1 MRVFLVRHGQTE
13 WNHQKRVQ
21 GHTDVHL
28 DSVGREQAK
37 CVALSMANEGVERIL
52 ASDLTRARDTAEVIA
67 LQLGLPIELDSRL
80 RERSY
85 GDWEG
90 FKYDEFTGLMSE
102 LRNGQPDDHHTV
114 APPGGESI
122 SDLQARLKGVTDSLF
137 EVNRTTLV
145 VSHGGACSIL
155 LGQLL
160 NIPLQSDRRFRFD
173 NASISEVSF
182 YRDGNR
188 SLIRHNDT
196 SHLAKIDTYSTISG

>member
-1 MRVFLVRHGQTE
+1 MRIFLVRHGQTE

-28 DSVGREQAK
+28 DAVGREQARLL
-37 CVALSMANEGVERIL
+37 AESLAAEGIEKVIS
-52 ASDLTRARDTAEVIA
+52 SDLARARDTAEIIA
-67 LQLGLPIELDSRL
+67 LRLGHSIELDRRL

-90 FKYDEFTGLMSE
+90 YSYQEFSGRISE
-102 LRNGQPDDHHTV
+102 LHDESPEDHHLI

-122 SDLQARLKGVTDSLF
+122 ADLHNRLQSVTDALIST
-137 EVNRTTLV
+137 NKTTLI

-155 LGQLL
+155 VGQLL
-160 NIPLQSDRRFRFD
+160 EIPLKSNRRFRFD
-173 NASISEVSF
+173 NAALTELSF

-196 SHLAKIDTYSTISG
+196 SHLLKSLTLAPAPS